1 MERIKLTRQEKRIL
15 LGLHEHGGK
24 IVMGYPPYEAARCVR
39 SLQEKGLAKGA
50 FVEGGTLEAA
60 AITGDGE
67 SYIRRNPKLRNPIDW
82 AKVSAVAA
90 VLALLVGIIA
100 LFVACS
106 RILRYI

>member
-24 IVMGYPPYEAARCVR
+24 IVMDYPPYEAARCVR

-67 SYIRRNPKLRNPIDW
+67 SYVRHNPKLRNPIDW
-82 AKVSAVAA
+82 KWTLPISLIAIAA
-90 VLALLVGIIA
+90 TCLILAITKG
-100 LFVACS
+100 
-106 RILRYI
+106 